1 LSAVTKAAETA
12 ARTYAGTP
20 TAYRKERNIIVMNKK
35 EISEIRKLLN
45 PVHQTISRIAGC
57 YVSAQKEKIVSFARS
72 FGLLEEEEIYK
83 YLDLFRKGLSGTLGK
98 NLINMEFPDEQET
111 EGGREEFLYRLNLS
125 RLEDEDLLEEFY
137 DKVIEGYLT
146 SESYLILLIAN
157 DYDVPKV
164 GSDQIEQFD
173 ASEQVYSYLQALIC
187 PVDLAKPALSYD
199 KEQQSFRSRIRD
211 WVVGMPAAGF
221 LFPAFNERMS
231 DIHAVLYYSK
241 NAEDLHFDLTERV
254 LGCQLPL
261 PAPLQKEAFTALV
274 EETLGEN
281 CDFETVKAIHDT
293 LRDKREEAKDD
304 PEPVTLDQHDVRII
318 LSEAGMKE
326 DAIPAFEAA
335 YEENVGQD
343 SLLHASNLPGTRKFE
358 VHTPDVT
365 ITVSPDRTDLIE
377 EKMIDGR
384 RCLVIPITDEVTVNG
399 IRLH

>member
-1 LSAVTKAAETA
+1 
-12 ARTYAGTP
+12 
-20 TAYRKERNIIVMNKK
+20 M
-35 EISEIRKLLN
+35 
-45 PVHQTISRIAGC
+45 
-57 YVSAQKEKIVSFARS
+57 
-72 FGLLEEEEIYK
+72 
-83 YLDLFRKGLSGTLGK
+83 
-98 NLINMEFPDEQET
+98 
-111 EGGREEFLYRLNLS
+111 
-125 RLEDEDLLEEFY
+125 
-137 DKVIEGYLT
+137 
-146 SESYLILLIAN
+146 
-157 DYDVPKV
+157 
-164 GSDQIEQFD
+164 
-173 ASEQVYSYLQALIC
+173 
-187 PVDLAKPALSYD
+187 
-199 KEQQSFRSRIRD
+199 
-211 WVVGMPAAGF
+211 VGMPAAGF

-335 YEENVGQD
+335 YEENIGQD